1 MKDYKVPAGEGE
13 DVLVEKKSRF
23 ISHIYKVETAQQAN
37 DILASWRKE
46 YWEAS
51 AIVYAYILKDG
62 SMRFS
67 DDGEPQGTAG
77 MPTLDML
84 RKEEVFDVLCVTRRY
99 FGGTLLG
106 AGGLTRAFGKVA
118 KMALD
123 NAGVAVMQ
131 PHLNVKIDCPYNLM
145 EIIRKRFEGFEV
157 TENGIEY
164 GASVVFDLFL
174 PKDNYPGFEAEI
186 IDTTN
191 GTVRPQPGEEKM
203 FAKRIK

>member
-1 MKDYKVPAGEGE
+1 MKSFKVPAGEGE
-13 DVLVEKKSRF
+13 DMLIEKKSRF
-23 ISHIYKVETAQQAN
+23 ISHIYKVETVKEAT
-37 DILASWRKE
+37 DILAQWKKE

-51 AIVYAYILKDG
+51 AIVYAYSLKDG
-62 SMRFS
+62 TMRFS

-123 NAGVAVMQ
+123 NAGIAVME
-131 PHLNVKIDCPYNLM
+131 PHLHVTLDCPYNMHELL
-145 EIIRKRFEGFEV
+145 RKRFEDFEV

-164 GASVVFDLFL
+164 GASVVFDLYMPTERFDAF
-174 PKDNYPGFEAEI
+174 KADI
-186 IDTTN
+186 IDMSN
-191 GTVRPQPGEEKM
+191 GTIEPVAGEEMM
-203 FAKRIK
+203 FPKKIK